1 VTVPDQGL
9 AQLSDNLLFVTVVV
23 YALAMLAFA
32 GSSAARRA
40 RRATTAAATATT
52 AGVGTSA
59 RTAAAERTRAMALAG
74 VGQARPTATATVP
87 PVPAPPEAGSA
98 TTAPPVLAPPVPAPP
113 VPAPP
118 ASATPP
124 ASLGATGRAGAVGV
138 ALTVIGALVHL
149 GSVVTRG
156 LAADRVPWGNMY
168 EFSSATAL
176 AAVGIFLFLVA
187 RRRVDPRVGAFVM
200 LPVVLYL
207 GLAGTVL
214 YTAAGPL
221 VPALDSYWI
230 KIHVAAAVL
239 ASGAFLFSGVV
250 ALLYLV
256 RSRYDDKTAAAAGA
270 GTPPRFP
277 LSIGA
282 ALPSA
287 PALDRAT
294 YTVIAF
300 AFPIWTFAIIAGA
313 IWAEAAWGRY
323 WGWDPKETWSF
334 ITWVLYAGYL
344 HARATAGWK
353 GTKAAWVAV
362 AAAVALIIDYYVV
375 NIFVVGF
382 HSYA

>member
-1 VTVPDQGL
+1 MSDTAL
-9 AQLSDNLLFVTVVV
+9 AGLSDNLLFASVLL
-23 YALAMLAFA
+23 YGLAMLAFA
-32 GSSAARRA
+32 GEQASKRSHRL
-40 RRATTAAATATT
+40 AAA
-52 AGVGTSA
+52 GSA
-59 RTAAAERTRAMALAG
+59 RTAAAARTAAMAG
-74 VGQARPTATATVP
+74 TATVER
-87 PVPAPPEAGSA
+87 APQAASVNSKAGH
-98 TTAPPVLAPPVPAPP
+98 
-113 VPAPP
+113 
-118 ASATPP
+118 
-124 ASLGATGRAGAVGV
+124 VGLL
-138 ALTVIGALVHL
+138 LTIVGALVH
-149 GSVVTRG
+149 SVSVITRG

-168 EFSSATAL
+168 EFSSCVAL
-176 AAVGIFLFLVA
+176 TGVVTFLVLVA
-187 RRRVDPRVGAFVM
+187 TRKVDRSLGAFVM
-200 LPVVLYL
+200 VPVVLYL

-230 KIHVAAAVL
+230 KIHVFAAVVS
-239 ASGAFLFSGVV
+239 SGAFLLSGIV

-256 RSRYDDKTAAAAGA
+256 RAKHDEHVVAGRA
-270 GTPPRFP
+270 SRFP
-277 LSIGA
+277 VSMGPS
-282 ALPSA
+282 LP
-287 PALDRAT
+287 PAQTLDRVT
-294 YTVIAF
+294 YAVIAF

-353 GTKAAWVAV
+353 GRKAAWVAV

>member
-1 VTVPDQGL
+1 MPDQGL

-40 RRATTAAATATT
+40 RRATTATTATATT
-52 AGVGTSA
+52 AGVATSA
-59 RTAAAERTRAMALAG
+59 RTAAAERTRAMATAG
-74 VGQARPTATATVP
+74 VGHARPPAPVP
-87 PVPAPPEAGSA
+87 PGPPA
-98 TTAPPVLAPPVPAPP
+98 
-113 VPAPP
+113 PAPP
-118 ASATPP
+118 APGPSEPGSAAPVPPTSAAPP
-124 ASLGATGRAGAVGV
+124 ASLDTTGRAGAVGV
-138 ALTVIGALVHL
+138 ALTLIGALVHL

-187 RRRVDPRVGAFVM
+187 RGRVDPRVGAFVM

-256 RSRYDDKTAAAAGA
+256 RSRYDDKTAAGAVA
-270 GTPPRFP
+270 GTPARFP

-287 PALDRAT
+287 AALDRAT

-353 GTKAAWVAV
+353 GSKAAWVAV